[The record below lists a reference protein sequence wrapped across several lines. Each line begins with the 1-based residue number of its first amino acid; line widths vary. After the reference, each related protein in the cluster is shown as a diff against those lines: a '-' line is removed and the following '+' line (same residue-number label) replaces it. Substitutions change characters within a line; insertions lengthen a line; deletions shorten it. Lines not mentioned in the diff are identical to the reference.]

1 MEKTKTIVGAVERVS
16 LPDWGVNNIVAKIDT
31 GASVSTLHVI
41 HIREDVIE
49 GTPVLRFTIPQ
60 SITGT
65 EKKRI
70 EITDFKITPVRS
82 SNGLKQD
89 RYFIRTSI
97 ELKGKKIDNM
107 AITLSDRSQL
117 PTPMLIGNEVLSNGY
132 LVDVSI
138 SNSKTKKSL

>member
-1 MEKTKTIVGAVERVS
+1 MEKVRVVVGAVEKVS
-16 LPDWGVNNIVAKIDT
+16 LPDWGVKNVVAKIDT

-41 HIREDVIE
+41 HIREDSTD
-49 GTPVLRFTIPQ
+49 GTPTLRFTIPQ
-60 SITGT
+60 SVTGT
-65 EKKRI
+65 EKKRM

-82 SNGLKQD
+82 SNGVKQD
-89 RYFIRTSI
+89 RYFIRTTI

-138 SNSKTKKSL
+138 SNSKSKRNL